1 MSKNDHQGRT
11 LEQEYRHQLKLEG
24 SDRAVIHHL
33 LLERLFAVKTMIGI
47 RNDLMEVIMHDL
59 GSLIEE
65 AKEDFHVPDSL
76 VKRLE
81 AVDKKIDQW
90 NHVTTVQDTLLRR

>member
-1 MSKNDHQGRT
+1 MSKHDHQGRT
-11 LEQEYRHQLKLEG
+11 LEEEYRHQLKLEG
-24 SDRAVIHHL
+24 SNRAVIHHL

-65 AKEDFHVPDSL
+65 AKEDYALPVNL
-76 VKRLE
+76 QKRIE
-81 AVDKKIDQW
+81 AVDKKIEQW
-90 NHVTTVQDTLLRR
+90 NHVTTVKDTLLRR